1 MKGTQAAIYLA
12 FVKIFFALTAK
23 CAFITKL
30 DKMKSNYVNKAKR
43 RAAILIFLTTIAGTV
58 IVFWTVQRAAREM
71 RDGLLSQTHLV
82 AGAVNIERIKTL
94 TGTEADLESPDYLRL
109 KEQLA
114 SICASEAKCRFVYLM
129 GRKAELP
136 AATNSA
142 QAGGRVFFFVDSE
155 PAGSEDESPAGQVYE
170 EASKQLIAAFD
181 SGTSF
186 VEGPLP
192 DEWGTWVSALVPLT
206 DPQSG
211 DVLAVLGMDIDA
223 RDSKWSVAARA
234 ALPVGLTLVL
244 MIGLLTALFA
254 AGRVSASPKPVVR
267 RLLPFLSILFLA
279 LFSGA
284 VGLLWHQHHAR
295 LVGRTALV
303 SSEVLQGFK
312 DILEQQARGLAMA
325 AQPIAMDS
333 RVREALSVKDTE
345 RLLADWRG
353 LFETLH
359 REQSLTHFYFFDTD
373 RVCLLRV
380 HKPEKRGDKIERFS
394 AMEAERTRKTSWGTE
409 LGPLGT
415 FSLRVVQPVFDDE
428 RLVGYI
434 ELSKEIDD
442 VLQRLHA
449 QAGLQIAV
457 SIRKEAISREAW
469 EGRMRMLG
477 RETDWER
484 LHQSVIIYTSQA
496 RLTDVFERLVDH
508 GLLLGGHGN
517 GATDWEVADGGRDWR
532 VTISPIAD
540 ASGREVG
547 SLLIMNDLTDI
558 KAMFNRNMTL
568 CGAAGAVIFAALLGL
583 TFVML
588 RRTDA
593 GIRGQQ
599 AKLRESEEYLSAT
612 LRSIGDGVIACDGEG
627 RVVSLNRAAEALTGW
642 KNDEAVGRLI
652 KEVFGIINA
661 RTRETAENP
670 FFRAVREG
678 VNVDLAN
685 HMALIARDGT
695 ERHIADSCA
704 PIRDTFGSV
713 IGAVLVFRDV
723 TEEYRQRE
731 ELRESEVRYSEVVSN
746 ITDIVWRYEV
756 DANGRFAGSYISP
769 VADRLLGLSDGTI
782 GDSFDKYFSFIHPED
797 LPTVQQ
803 ALDEALKS
811 VEQRPPSAEYRL
823 LSADGE
829 TKWAYSS
836 GEARL
841 LTDGRISLYGTTSDI
856 TARKQAEM
864 ELAHMNAA
872 LEAQTAV
879 ANEMATRAELAS
891 IAKSEFL
898 ANMSHEIRTPMNGVI
913 GMTELLLDSELSE
926 EQRRYAEIVL
936 TSGESL
942 LGLINDILDFSKIE
956 AGKLD
961 LEITDFDLEY
971 LLENF
976 AATLALKAHEK
987 GLELVCGMDPDVPK
1001 RLRGDPGRLRQILT
1015 NLVGNAVKFTAAGE
1029 VEIRVAVE
1037 SQDDRAALL
1046 RFSVRDT
1053 GIGIPAD
1060 KLGIL
1065 FHQFTQVD
1073 TSTTRKYGGT
1083 GLGLTISKQLTEMM
1097 GGEIGV
1103 TSVKD
1108 QGSEFWFT
1116 ARFGQQAKV
1125 AREETPPPADLA
1137 GVRVLIVDNNATCRE
1152 ILTTRLASWGMLPEE
1167 APDGPSGLGALRRA
1181 LDEGRPFRIAIID
1194 MQMPGMDG
1202 ETLGRAIQADPL
1214 LSSARMV
1221 LLTSLGARGDAQRF
1235 QEIGFSAY
1243 ACKPIRHEE
1252 LRGVLSQTL
1261 ALGVTGASHPIVTP
1275 QGARI
1280 PLRYL
1285 RTDET
1290 LSLIAGRKIRI
1301 LLAEDVDDNRFLVEA
1316 FLKDSPCR
1324 IETAENGA
1332 VAVDK
1337 FKSGEYDI
1345 VLMDIQMP
1353 VMDGYTATREIRRW
1367 EQSEGRRRTSII
1379 ALTAHARRE
1388 DAQKCLVAGCDAH
1401 LGKPVRKP
1409 LLFEVI
1415 QKYAVPADNIQRED
1429 SQQPEQTRPGIVVQV
1444 DPDIAD
1450 MIPKYLASRKE
1461 DVAAIH
1467 QALDTNDIETIAML
1481 AHSMKGSGGGYG
1493 FEVISDIGAMMEVA
1507 AREARTEDIRIQV
1520 TRLEDYLDRVEIAA
1534 T

>member
-1 MKGTQAAIYLA
+1 MKISN
-12 FVKIFFALTAK
+12 KISISFLLTGLALTAIAGSALYTLSRNNLK
-23 CAFITKL
+23 
-30 DKMKSNYVNKAKR
+30 KA
-43 RAAILIFLTTIAGTV
+43 IFGNLETIAESNAYHIDTFLQ
-58 IVFWTVQRAAREM
+58 IQK
-71 RDGLLSQTHLV
+71 
-82 AGAVNIERIKTL
+82 ERIMQISQSRVFENFLRTNQQ
-94 TGTEADLESPDYLRL
+94 DPDYMDKFDMAESEL
-109 KEQLA
+109 K
-114 SICASEAKCRFVYLM
+114 STRNASEYYEVFVFNAK
-129 GRKAELP
+129 
-136 AATNSA
+136 
-142 QAGGRVFFFVDSE
+142 GRVV
-155 PAGSEDESPAGQVYE
+155 
-170 EASKQLIAAFD
+170 ASSD
-181 SGTSF
+181 
-186 VEGPLP
+186 
-192 DEWGTWVSALVPLT
+192 
-206 DPQSG
+206 
-211 DVLAVLGMDIDA
+211 
-223 RDSKWSVAARA
+223 RNN
-234 ALPVGLTLVL
+234 
-244 MIGLLTALFA
+244 IGLDRSTDAY
-254 AGRVSASPKPVVR
+254 
-267 RLLPFLSILFLA
+267 FLGA
-279 LFSGA
+279 KSG
-284 VGLLWHQHHAR
+284 
-295 LVGRTALV
+295 
-303 SSEVLQGFK
+303 
-312 DILEQQARGLAMA
+312 
-325 AQPIAMDS
+325 PY
-333 RVREALSVKDTE
+333 VKD
-345 RLLADWRG
+345 A
-353 LFETLH
+353 
-359 REQSLTHFYFFDTD
+359 Y
-373 RVCLLRV
+373 
-380 HKPEKRGDKIERFS
+380 
-394 AMEAERTRKTSWGTE
+394 
-409 LGPLGT
+409 
-415 FSLRVVQPVFDDE
+415 
-428 RLVGYI
+428 
-434 ELSKEIDD
+434 LSKTTG
-442 VLQRLHA
+442 QKS
-449 QAGLQIAV
+449 IAV
-457 SIRKEAISREAW
+457 SAPIKDS
-469 EGRMRMLG
+469 
-477 RETDWER
+477 ET
-484 LHQSVIIYTSQA
+484 
-496 RLTDVFERLVDH
+496 
-508 GLLLGGHGN
+508 
-517 GATDWEVADGGRDWR
+517 
-532 VTISPIAD
+532 
-540 ASGREVG
+540 
-547 SLLIMNDLTDI
+547 
-558 KAMFNRNMTL
+558 K
-568 CGAAGAVIFAALLGL
+568 ALLG
-583 TFVML
+583 V
-588 RRTDA
+588 
-593 GIRGQQ
+593 
-599 AKLRESEEYLSAT
+599 
-612 LRSIGDGVIACDGEG
+612 
-627 RVVSLNRAAEALTGW
+627 
-642 KNDEAVGRLI
+642 AVGRINLRKLVEI
-652 KEVFGIINA
+652 TARRTGLGKTGEIYVLNRHGYMLTASRFINDTFLKLKVDTENARKCLEDLRKFGKKPHEHGAFIYTNYRGIEVLGVHDHIPEMQWGIIAEIEKSEALAPLHTIQVAFLIILLSVPLAAWLIGIYVARFITGPIRKLHEGTEILGRGNLDYHVGTDSRDEIGQLSRAFDKMTKDLKKTTISIDVLNKEMAERKRAEAATEKENA
-661 RTRETAENP
+661 KLSAMISGMD
-670 FFRAVREG
+670 EG
-678 VNVDLAN
+678 VVFADADNRIVEVNNYFCNFVGREREAIVGKKIEEFHSGALLEKVRKHISSFRKRPDSDPVVIQRRLGNAEVILRVQPIYRAGSYDGVLLNVL
-685 HMALIARDGT
+685 
-695 ERHIADSCA
+695 
-704 PIRDTFGSV
+704 
-713 IGAVLVFRDV
+713 DV
-723 TEEYRQRE
+723 TE
-731 ELRESEVRYSEVVSN
+731 LVRAKAHAQE
-746 ITDIVWRYEV
+746 
-756 DANGRFAGSYISP
+756 ANR
-769 VADRLLGLSDGTI
+769 
-782 GDSFDKYFSFIHPED
+782 
-797 LPTVQQ
+797 
-803 ALDEALKS
+803 
-811 VEQRPPSAEYRL
+811 
-823 LSADGE
+823 
-829 TKWAYSS
+829 
-836 GEARL
+836 
-841 LTDGRISLYGTTSDI
+841 
-856 TARKQAEM
+856 
-864 ELAHMNAA
+864 
-872 LEAQTAV
+872 
-879 ANEMATRAELAS
+879 
-891 IAKSEFL
+891 AKSEFL
-898 ANMSHEIRTPMNGVI
+898 ANMSHEIRTPMNGII
-913 GMTELLLDSELSE
+913 GMTELLLDSELSG

-1053 GIGIPAD
+1053 GIGIPPD

-1116 ARFGQQAKV
+1116 ARFGQQAKA
-1125 AREETPPPADLA
+1125 AREETPPRADLA

-1285 RTDET
+1285 RTDVT
-1290 LSLIAGRKIRI
+1290 LPLIAGRKIRI

-1316 FLKDSPCR
+1316 FLKDTPCR

-1353 VMDGYTATREIRRW
+1353 VMDGYAATREIRRW

-1415 QKYAVPADNIQRED
+1415 QKYAVPADDIQRED

-1461 DVAAIH
+1461 NIAAIH
-1467 QALDTNDIETIAML
+1467 QALDTNDLETIAML

-1493 FEVISDIGAMMEVA
+1493 FEVISNIGAMMEAA